1 MKSIESREN
10 REHSIKTK
18 DPFIRE
24 RDKAFESE
32 PSKER
37 HGKSDF
43 DFEMCSRVPTW
54 NPKPKLWFMTKARD
68 MGKWKS

>member
-1 MKSIESREN
+1 MRGFEIN
-10 REHSIKTK
+10 REQREQRTLGK

-24 RDKAFESE
+24 RDEGFESE

-43 DFEMCSRVPTW
+43 DFEMCSRVPT
-54 NPKPKLWFMTKARD
+54 
-68 MGKWKS
+68 

>member
-10 REHSIKTK
+10 REHSVKSLKTK

-24 RDKAFESE
+24 RDEGFVSE

-43 DFEMCSRVPTW
+43 DFEMCSRVPT
-54 NPKPKLWFMTKARD
+54 
-68 MGKWKS
+68 